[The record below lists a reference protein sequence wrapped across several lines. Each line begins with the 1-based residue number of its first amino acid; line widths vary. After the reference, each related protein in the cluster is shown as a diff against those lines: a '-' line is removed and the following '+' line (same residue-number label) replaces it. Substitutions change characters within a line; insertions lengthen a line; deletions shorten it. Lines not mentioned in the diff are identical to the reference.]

1 MATLGLRSARDLI
14 EALESGGVSSRE
26 LLEHYLERIERL
38 GPAVNSV
45 VTLDTERA
53 RKRADQA
60 DAARRAG
67 QSWGPLH
74 GLPMTV
80 KDCFETAGLRTTAGA
95 GELSDHVPTVN
106 AVAVQRLLDAGAIV
120 FGKTNTPTWAMDW
133 QTHNKLFGTTNN
145 PWDLERTCGGS
156 SGGSAASVA
165 AGFTALE
172 LGSDIGGSVR
182 IPSHCCGVFG
192 HKPSWGI
199 VPVRGHIPGP
209 PGSLIED
216 DINVI
221 GPLARSADD
230 LEIALRVL
238 MGPLEDRA
246 KGWRLELPEPR
257 AERLQDFR
265 VAAWLDD
272 EACPVDSSVLDI
284 LKSTVEA
291 LRKTGVSVDDRARP
305 PVSMSEAVTLYQRM
319 LAPIVTSTMTDEQFS
334 ALTAVSDSTPSE
346 PAALTAVTHSPPSEP
361 AGWLERF
368 TQSVGVRHRD
378 WLKLHQER
386 EQMRAG
392 WANLFENFDVML
404 CPVSPL
410 PAIRHDHREPQLRR
424 TIEVNGATRPYTDN
438 MFWMGAIGLVWLPAT
453 VAPVGRTAQGLPVG
467 IQIVA
472 PFLEDFTAIRF
483 AQLLSSELGGFEAPP
498 SAEEPDSGS

>member
-1 MATLGLRSARDLI
+1 MTTLGLRSARDLI

-334 ALTAVSDSTPSE
+334 ALTAVTN
-346 PAALTAVTHSPPSEP
+346 SPPSEP
-361 AGWLERF
+361 AGWIERF
-368 TQSVGVRHRD
+368 TESVGVRHRD
-378 WLKLHQER
+378 WLKLHQQR

-392 WANLFENFDVML
+392 WASLFESFDVML

-410 PAIRHDHREPQLRR
+410 PAIRHDHREPQFLR
-424 TIEVNGATRPYTDN
+424 TIEVNGATRPYTDH

-453 VAPVGRTAQGLPVG
+453 VAPVGRTAQDLPVG

-472 PFLEDFTAIRF
+472 PFLEDFTSIRF

-498 SAEEPDSGS
+498 RYEEPDSPS

>member
-334 ALTAVSDSTPSE
+334 ALTAVSDSNPLTPKRAGGLDRALHPVGGRPPPGLAEAPPGTGADAGGLGEPLRELRRDALPRQSAASDPPRPSRAPAPQNHRGQRSDAALHGQHVLDGGNRPGLATRNRGARGAHRPGPASGNPDRGPVPGGFHRNPLR
-346 PAALTAVTHSPPSEP
+346 PAAVE
-361 AGWLERF
+361 
-368 TQSVGVRHRD
+368 
-378 WLKLHQER
+378 
-386 EQMRAG
+386 RAG
-392 WANLFENFDVML
+392 RLRG
-404 CPVSPL
+404 S
-410 PAIRHDHREPQLRR
+410 PQLR
-424 TIEVNGATRPYTDN
+424 GA
-438 MFWMGAIGLVWLPAT
+438 
-453 VAPVGRTAQGLPVG
+453 
-467 IQIVA
+467 
-472 PFLEDFTAIRF
+472 
-483 AQLLSSELGGFEAPP
+483 
-498 SAEEPDSGS
+498 

>member
-38 GPAVNSV
+38 GPALNSV
-45 VTLDTERA
+45 VTLDAERS

-120 FGKTNTPTWAMDW
+120 FGKTNTPAWAMDW

-209 PGSLIED
+209 PGSLIEY

-334 ALTAVSDSTPSE
+334 ALTAVTN
-346 PAALTAVTHSPPSEP
+346 SPPSEP
-361 AGWLERF
+361 AGWIERF
-368 TQSVGVRHRD
+368 SESVGRWPAFPDAPKALAELKRHF
-378 WLKLHQER
+378 KLVILSNVD
-386 EQMRAG
+386 RASFAHSAEKLG
-392 WANLFENFDVML
+392 VAFDAVYTAEEIGSYKPDPRNFDLFAYGGAGPTHVGAYAKDIGVKKVVIPMYASVL
-404 CPVSPL
+404 S
-410 PAIRHDHREPQLRR
+410 AFGIAASDLRR
-424 TIEVNGATRPYTDN
+424 HYSR
-438 MFWMGAIGLVWLPAT
+438 
-453 VAPVGRTAQGLPVG
+453 AQRSGYAARV
-467 IQIVA
+467 
-472 PFLEDFTAIRF
+472 
-483 AQLLSSELGGFEAPP
+483 LGSDRLANCAAG
-498 SAEEPDSGS
+498 